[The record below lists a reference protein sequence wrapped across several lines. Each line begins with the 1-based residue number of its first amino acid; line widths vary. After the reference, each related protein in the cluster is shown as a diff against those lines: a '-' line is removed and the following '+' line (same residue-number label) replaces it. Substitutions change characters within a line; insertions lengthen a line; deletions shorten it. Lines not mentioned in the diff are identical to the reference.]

1 MIKSMTAFGRARVE
15 ASDKDIT
22 VEMRSVNSRYFDAS
36 VRSPRSYLPLEE
48 RIKAHVQKTAIS
60 RGKVDIYVTVTEHTK
75 CAGTLSLDK
84 ALAEDYIKALC
95 ELRDTFGLAD
105 DISVMR
111 VAQNRELFTTLSD
124 ELDMEKEWE
133 RLLPVLDAAISD
145 YNSMREAEGRKTEA
159 DMREKMAAFIQM
171 RDEVADISKN
181 EIVGFRD
188 KFEARIRQMLSDRD
202 IVIDENRILAEC
214 SIYADK
220 VAIDEE
226 LARLDS
232 HRESFEKILV
242 AKEPAGRK
250 LDFLMQEFNRETNT
264 IGSKA
269 NNAKIAALVV
279 NMKSELEK
287 IREQVQNVE

>member
-15 ASDKDIT
+15 APDKDIT

-36 VRSPRSYLPLEE
+36 VRSPRAYLPLEE
-48 RIKAHVQKTAIS
+48 KIKAYVQKNATS

-75 CAGTLSLDK
+75 SAGTLSLDK
-84 ALAEDYIKALC
+84 ALAEDYIKALY
-95 ELRDTFGLAD
+95 ELRDSFGLSD

-111 VAQNRELFTTLSD
+111 VAQNRELFSTESH
-124 ELDMEKEWE
+124 ELDMDAEWA
-133 RLLPVLDAAISD
+133 RLTHVLDAAISD
-145 YNSMREAEGRKTEA
+145 YNAMREAEGRKTEA
-159 DMREKMAAFIQM
+159 DMREKMAAFIEM
-171 RDEVADISKN
+171 RDRVAEISKN

-188 KFEARIRQMLSDRD
+188 RFEARIRQLLADRD
-202 IVIDENRILAEC
+202 MVIDENRILAEC

-232 HRESFEKILV
+232 HRESFEAILS
-242 AKEPAGRK
+242 ADEPAGRK